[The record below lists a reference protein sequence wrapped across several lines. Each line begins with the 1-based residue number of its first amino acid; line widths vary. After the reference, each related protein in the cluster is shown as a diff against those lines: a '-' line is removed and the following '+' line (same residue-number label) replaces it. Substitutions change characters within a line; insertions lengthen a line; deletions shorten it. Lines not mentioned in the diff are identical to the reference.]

1 MSTVETPP
9 VQPTSE
15 TVVPP
20 VTTPTTPPVTP
31 PVATVPPVTPPAPIT
46 YDLKIAETSPLSQ
59 ADVDAVLAVA
69 KEHSLSNEQ
78 AALLLSQRE
87 TAVTELTTRSQEAL
101 NANKAAWVSEVQADK
116 VMGGDNYNATLASVK
131 LVMDHFTRVNPTA
144 AAVLEAGLNESG
156 LGSHPAFV
164 ALISYIGK
172 QMGEDK
178 GLGSSATGGGGGG
191 EKSLEKSFY
200 PNR

>member
-20 VTTPTTPPVTP
+20 VATPATPPATPPVTP
-31 PVATVPPVTPPAPIT
+31 PVTPPPAPIT

-69 KEHSLSNEQ
+69 KEKNLTNDQ
-78 AALLLSQRE
+78 AALLLTQRE
-87 TAVTELTTRSQEAL
+87 AAVVAIQARTQEARV
-101 NANKAAWVSEVQADK
+101 ANDAQWTSRIQADK

-131 LVMDHFTRVNPTA
+131 RVTDHFTRVNPAMA
-144 AAVLEAGLNESG
+144 AEFEAGLKEAGVSNWPP
-156 LGSHPAFV
+156 LV
-164 ALISYIGK
+164 ALISLFGK

-178 GLGSSATGGGGGG
+178 GLGSGLPGGGNGT
-191 EKSLEKSFY
+191 EVSLEKSFY